1 MAEIRKGPLLMKA
14 NRKFTA
20 LAAEYKARP
29 IEPLMLQ
36 TSILLQR
43 EGINLNE
50 IQRRC
55 GVTTQTMRN
64 WQRQRTR
71 RPNSSTLRFVL
82 QALGY
87 KLTITR

>member
-1 MAEIRKGPLLMKA
+1 MKT
-14 NRKFTA
+14 NRKFTQ
-20 LAAEYKARP
+20 LAAEYKAHS

-36 TSILLQR
+36 TTILLQR
-43 EGINLNE
+43 EGVNLNE

-55 GVTTQTMRN
+55 GVTSQTMRY
-64 WQRQRTR
+64 WQTQRTR

-87 KLTITR
+87 KLTISR

>member
-1 MAEIRKGPLLMKA
+1 MKA
-14 NRKFTA
+14 NRKLTQ
-20 LAAEYKARP
+20 LAAEYRAQSV
-29 IEPLMLQ
+29 EPLMLQ
-36 TSILLQR
+36 TTILLQR
-43 EGINLNE
+43 EDINLKE

-64 WQRQRTR
+64 WQKQKTR